1 MTAFGKDPE
10 LRVGSGLDQGPGGGT
25 KEELTELSGWE
36 GMRVIVEGQALAGKT
51 KRTR

>member
-25 KEELTELSGWE
+25 KEELTELSRWE
-36 GMRVIVEGQALAGKT
+36 RE
-51 KRTR
+51 